1 MLPHTTTLGRTL
13 TLTLL
18 CTALALAGCG
28 GGGGGGSSSQSTS
41 SSSSSGSATTSK
53 AASISFSSAT
63 PDVLVYQGGEGETQA
78 EVKFLVKDAL
88 NQPLAGETV
97 SFSLSTSVGG
107 IKLQSVQAITDS
119 TGVATARVTSGSV
132 PTPVRVTAQVGQY
145 SAQSSVLSISTGLA
159 HQNGFSLSA
168 DNYMPPFYD
177 TNGESI
183 SLTAS
188 ASDRLGAPVPDGTV
202 INFVAEGG
210 VGILTPQCRTSKG
223 SCSVTLSSNGDR
235 DALVDKGRQTI
246 LAYTLGEESFDD
258 ANSNGLYDS
267 GETILTDLGEAFINA
282 KTGVNHTKAT
292 TWASVSTLPYTEF
305 FIDLNGNGLHDELG
319 DGQFTGVAR
328 ASGSK
333 STLHVRRS
341 VEIIWARTLP
351 ASITPTS
358 ENATVV
364 NYKGTPYT
372 WLSNVS
378 LCSGTPAATTSTVT
392 YTAIDDSGN
401 PLPGGTTISMSVSNM
416 GAATTSARISSNI
429 TSLTTKKSNG
439 TDPETLSVDLAL
451 PSGVLCSSTAGA
463 PDRLLLTISVP
474 GKTPVNASY
483 AIF

>member
-1 MLPHTTTLGRTL
+1 
-13 TLTLL
+13 
-18 CTALALAGCG
+18 
-28 GGGGGGSSSQSTS
+28 
-41 SSSSSGSATTSK
+41 
-53 AASISFSSAT
+53 
-63 PDVLVYQGGEGETQA
+63 
-78 EVKFLVKDAL
+78 
-88 NQPLAGETV
+88 
-97 SFSLSTSVGG
+97 
-107 IKLQSVQAITDS
+107 
-119 TGVATARVTSGSV
+119 
-132 PTPVRVTAQVGQY
+132 
-145 SAQSSVLSISTGLA
+145 
-159 HQNGFSLSA
+159 
-168 DNYMPPFYD
+168 
-177 TNGESI
+177 
-183 SLTAS
+183 
-188 ASDRLGAPVPDGTV
+188 
-202 INFVAEGG
+202 
-210 VGILTPQCRTSKG
+210 
-223 SCSVTLSSNGDR
+223 
-235 DALVDKGRQTI
+235 
-246 LAYTLGEESFDD
+246 
-258 ANSNGLYDS
+258 
-267 GETILTDLGEAFINA
+267 
-282 KTGVNHTKAT
+282 
-292 TWASVSTLPYTEF
+292 
-305 FIDLNGNGLHDELG
+305 
-319 DGQFTGVAR
+319 
-328 ASGSK
+328 
-333 STLHVRRS
+333 